1 MLEERKNL
9 PAWKSQK
16 NIIETLK
23 EHQVVVIS
31 GMTGYYYCE
40 KINIYYYYYYC
51 EIKTLLLPFGTEA
64 DPLVV
69 PH

>member
-1 MLEERKNL
+1 MLEERKSL

-40 KINIYYYYYYC
+40 KYI
-51 EIKTLLLPFGTEA
+51 LLL
-64 DPLVV
+64 LLLL
-69 PH
+69 